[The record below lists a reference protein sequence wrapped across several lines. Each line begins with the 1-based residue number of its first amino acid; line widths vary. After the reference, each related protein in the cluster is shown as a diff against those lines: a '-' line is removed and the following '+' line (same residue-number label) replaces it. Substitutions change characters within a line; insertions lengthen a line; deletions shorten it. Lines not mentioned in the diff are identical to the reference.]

1 MVRNKKEV
9 MSKTKQWLME
19 TYGDDL
25 SGMPQPENSEPT
37 PEETQEAYEYFEAAK
52 TFPTIAEKKD
62 LVYKSIKDQIMQGY
76 LNPLEFYRQA
86 KIIIDTVEALKKD
99 PDVFDCA
106 WTEREKYGKEK
117 PVINGSTID
126 NGQRITYDYESTGDP
141 VYIRLK
147 EELKQREAF
156 LKAVKEE
163 MTIVDTETG
172 DTITIKPAVQRVST
186 FITVKI

>member
-1 MVRNKKEV
+1 ME
-9 MSKTKQWLME
+9 E
-19 TYGDDL
+19 TYI
-25 SGMPQPENSEPT
+25 PT
-37 PEETQEAYEYFEAAK
+37 EQEHREAHEYFEAAMS
-52 TFPTIAEKKD
+52 FPTMAEKKD
-62 LVYKSIKDQIMQGY
+62 LVFKSIKDQILNGN

-86 KIIIDTVEALKKD
+86 KVIIDTVEALKKD

-117 PVINGSTID
+117 PKVNGSVID
-126 NGQRITYDYESTGDP
+126 TGQRTTYDYESTGDP
-141 VYIRLK
+141 VYMRLK

-163 MTIVDTETG
+163 MTIVDTESG
-172 DTITIKPAVQRVST
+172 DTITIKPPVQKVST